1 MAASN
6 SGIRRHRILVKQAG
20 RKTAVVPPLQNKF
33 YKLVIQVYYASPKHL
48 DSLHRARLQE
58 AAIQQHVNILA

>member
-20 RKTAVVPPLQNKF
+20 RKTAVVWGAQDNLGILFEPNFQFLIPGLSLEPTEQGEF
-33 YKLVIQVYYASPKHL
+33 Y
-48 DSLHRARLQE
+48 
-58 AAIQQHVNILA
+58 